1 MKAILVIDMPD
12 ACYECPCYRQT
23 QEGFEDC
30 KATYIPLSPTEVND
44 IPEWCPLKPMPE
56 KRTID
61 ECEQVYIQRQLEKVY
76 NDGWNACV
84 DELDDELDFF
94 RIWR

>member
-1 MKAILVIDMPD
+1 MKAILVIDKPD

-56 KRTID
+56 PRSETIGD
-61 ECEQVYIQRQLEKVY
+61 ETPDAEAH
-76 NDGWNACV
+76 GWNACL
-84 DELDDELDFF
+84 DEIIGETE
-94 RIWR
+94 